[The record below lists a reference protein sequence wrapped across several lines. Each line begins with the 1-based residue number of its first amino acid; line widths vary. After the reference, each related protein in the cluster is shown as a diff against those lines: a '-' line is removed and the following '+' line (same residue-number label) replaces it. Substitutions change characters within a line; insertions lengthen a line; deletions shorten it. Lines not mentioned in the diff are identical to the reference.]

1 MNTNVVQG
9 IVWCCLVAVFTGG
22 AWAEIYLPG
31 MQPKEAGV
39 EFVKVQQCQMC
50 HSGTKNGPA
59 DPMLSWQ
66 GGMMA
71 QAARDPIFLASLA
84 IANQDIPEGGEFCLR
99 CHAPRAWLEDRSKP
113 GDASALNREDRHGVN
128 CEVCHR
134 FVDPLSSEAKQLV
147 KDVPP
152 SYGNAM
158 MVVDPANTVRGPY
171 GNGKGAMPHRT
182 MKSDFLASGNLCG
195 VCHDISNP
203 LSAQDVKTDPVSS
216 FGHLERTYSE
226 WALSDYARQGKS
238 GSCQSCH
245 FPQVEGGG
253 QSSRYGSLHR
263 DYFVQHGPVGGST
276 WVQDAVAELWPTS
289 DVNKKA
295 LHLGKER
302 TEALLKTA
310 AELQVTR
317 AAGTELQVRVT
328 NLSGHKL
335 PSGYPEGRRMWLN
348 VQFLDRRGAVIAEA
362 GKYGNQADTLKGKAV
377 NVPTL
382 IDHEGTTVYEAV
394 PGISPAMAEKF
405 NVEPG
410 PSFHFALNDVIT
422 KDNRIPPK
430 GFNNE
435 TYREHLCEPVG
446 IRYEDGQHWHDAR
459 FTLPP
464 NTSRVRIR
472 LMYQSMSWE
481 YLKFLVEENKTDD
494 WGQRLYK
501 TWLNTGK
508 CRPSVMAEIEQAI

>member
-1 MNTNVVQG
+1 MNTSVIQG
-9 IVWCCLVAVFTGG
+9 RFLCCLTVVLMG
-22 AWAEIYLPG
+22 AAQAEVYLPG
-31 MQPKEAGV
+31 MQPKEAGI

-50 HSGTKNGPA
+50 HAGTKNGVA

-71 QAARDPIFLASLA
+71 QAARDPLFFASVT
-84 IANQDIPEGGEFCLR
+84 IANQDIPEVGEFCLR

-134 FVDPLSSEAKQLV
+134 FVDPLSAEAKKLV

-171 GNGKGAMPHRT
+171 GNGKGAMPHAT
-182 MKSDFLASGNLCG
+182 MKSDYLKSGHLCG

-203 LSAQDVKTDPVSS
+203 LLAKNVKTDPVHS

-226 WALSDYARQGKS
+226 WVLSDYARQGED

-245 FPQVEGGG
+245 FPKVKGGG
-253 QSSRYGSLHR
+253 QSSRFGSLHR

-276 WVQDAVAELWPTS
+276 WIQDAVADLWPTS

-295 LHLGKER
+295 LQLGKER
-302 TEALLKTA
+302 TKALLKTA
-310 AELQVTR
+310 AELR
-317 AAGTELQVRVT
+317 ATPSAGNKLQVRVT
-328 NLSGHKL
+328 NLTGHKL

-348 VQFLDRRGAVIAEA
+348 VQFLNTRGSVIAEA
-362 GKYGNQADTLKGKAV
+362 GKYANQADTLQGRKV
-377 NVPTL
+377 SVPTL
-382 IDHEGTTVYEAV
+382 IDPEGTTVYEV
-394 PGISPAMAEKF
+394 IPGISPAMAQKYK
-405 NVEPG
+405 VKPG
-410 PSFHFALNDVIT
+410 PSFHFVLNDVIT

-435 TYREHLCEPVG
+435 AFKARLCEPVG
-446 IRYEDGQHWHDAR
+446 AHYADGQFWHETQ
-459 FTLPP
+459 FTVPP
-464 NTSRVRIR
+464 GAKRVRIR

-481 YLKFLVEENKTDD
+481 YLKFLVEENRTDD
-494 WGQRLYK
+494 WGQKLYK
-501 TWLNTGK
+501 TWTKTGK
-508 CRPSVMAEIEQAI
+508 CQPSVMAEIEQAL